1 MPRSSSPGTSPLIP
15 CWFRLI
21 PCSRI
26 CADTLRDFSWECT
39 YSLVFKRDIADG
51 SRGDQDLHPTSSAF
65 KDRPP
70 SSSKRHSPS
79 HAAASERGRG
89 DADNSQRRGVRGDLK
104 RHVRIRSLP
113 LTLNISEQE
122 VKIILNFIDHTIAVV
137 PLLQQRLN
145 IKPANV
151 KDVVSQVQLQAR
163 LDKFRSFVKSVVRTE
178 SLSAV
183 GDINEKDLRD
193 LYEPMLASLHFLS
206 SEARLQMDQ
215 ILQWYDCSRL
225 SSTSTAAF
233 ERVHHDLFFKSK
245 VLEKGPVALKVGV
258 INSS

>member
-1 MPRSSSPGTSPLIP
+1 VPRSSSPGTSSPIP

-51 SRGDQDLHPTSSAF
+51 GRGDQDLHPTSSAIQ
-65 KDRPP
+65 DRPP
-70 SSSKRHSPS
+70 SSPKRHSPG
-79 HAAASERGRG
+79 HAAGSVRSSG
-89 DADNSQRRGVRGDLK
+89 DANNSQRRGVRGDLK

-113 LTLNISEQE
+113 LTFNISEQE
-122 VKIILNFIDHTIAVV
+122 VKIILNFINHTIAVV

-151 KDVVSQVQLQAR
+151 KEVVSQVQLQAR
-163 LDKFRSFVKSVVRTE
+163 LDKFRSFAKS
-178 SLSAV
+178 LLAV
-183 GDINEKDLRD
+183 GDINEKKLRE
-193 LYEPMLASLHFLS
+193 LYEPMLTSLHFLT

-215 ILQWYDCSRL
+215 ILKWYDCSRL

-245 VLEKGPVALKVGV
+245 VLEKGPVALKVGA